1 MNKRL
6 KKKQKRKAEKAI
18 NNLNHF
24 FNKHEKEIKKLDR
37 EIAEINKKVNDLGYY
52 TFNNKQPKINSTVE
66 SVGYI
71 YKGETHIAYLNN
83 K

>member
-18 NNLNHF
+18 NNLNCF

-37 EIAEINKKVNDLGYY
+37 EIAESNNRKVS
-52 TFNNKQPKINSTVE
+52 K
-66 SVGYI
+66 
-71 YKGETHIAYLNN
+71 
-83 K
+83 